1 MILIGREHI
10 ATFIQQ
16 RPGSR
21 TALAMWQA
29 IAERATWRS
38 AADAL
43 ASFPRV
49 SFVTPQIARF
59 PMAAIACDVTTQIAF
74 NTGILIVLAV
84 TEANTPEPHEL

>member
-1 MILIGREHI
+1 MILIGRDHI
-10 ATFIQQ
+10 AVFIQQ
-16 RPGSR
+16 RPDSR

-38 AADAL
+38 AADAF
-43 ASFPRV
+43 ASFPLV
-49 SFVTPQIARF
+49 SFVTPRIARF
-59 PMAAIACDVTTQIAF
+59 PMAGITYNVMTQIAF